1 MIPFRVDAMPGR
13 RFDVD
18 QGRPGRRKDDG
29 FMTPHG
35 LPIWRAPMPPRDAA
49 AERWRRRRNQA
60 HTAAL
65 LLGIGALLAY
75 CGWIVAGRSGLAWS
89 LLAGVFCLV
98 VVRQV
103 PPDALLG
110 AIKATP
116 LPSND
121 VLRLG
126 APFSVLCRRAGLDP
140 VPRLYRIDHQLPLAF
155 SLGEGERA
163 AVVVADCLIDGLD
176 ERELCGILAHE
187 IVHLRNGDIMLMQ
200 LGLVLGWLTSAIS
213 RIGFLLIFLD
223 LLMRAL
229 SLTEFPLLSL
239 AVLAAAPIAVGLMR
253 LALSRA
259 REAEA
264 DLEAAELTGDPLG
277 LASALD
283 KLRQWQQQR
292 LRRLSPMMRPLQ
304 LPKLLSDHPPT
315 EERIRRL
322 RAMGGR

>member
-1 MIPFRVDAMPGR
+1 
-13 RFDVD
+13 
-18 QGRPGRRKDDG
+18 
-29 FMTPHG
+29 MTSHG
-35 LPIWRAPMPPRDAA
+35 LPIWRARVPGRDAA
-49 AERWRRRRNQA
+49 AERWRRRRYQA

-75 CGWIVAGRSGLAWS
+75 CGWIVGGRVGLGWS
-89 LLAGVFCLV
+89 LLAGIIGLV
-98 VVRQV
+98 VARRT
-103 PPDALLG
+103 PPEALLAAIG
-110 AIKATP
+110 AEP
-116 LPSND
+116 LSPND

-126 APFSVLCRRAGLDP
+126 APFSVLCRRAGLQSM
-140 VPRLYRIDHQLPLAF
+140 PRLYRFDHRLPLAF

-163 AVVVADCLIDGLD
+163 AVVVADCLLQGLD

-200 LGLVLGWLTSAIS
+200 LSLVLAWLTGAVS
-213 RIGFLLIFLD
+213 RVGFLLIFLG

-229 SLTEFPLLSL
+229 STADFPLLSL
-239 AVLAAAPIAVGLMR
+239 AVLAIAPLAVGLMR
-253 LALSRA
+253 LALSRT

-277 LASALD
+277 LASALE
-283 KLRQWQQQR
+283 KLLVWQRER
-292 LRRLSPMMRPLQ
+292 LSRLSPVIGPLR
-304 LPKLLSDHPPT
+304 LPTLLSDHPPT